1 MMDETF
7 RFPPPTA
14 PGGDWPGW
22 SAPPAFAGAAS
33 GFGPDLLA
41 ADPADV
47 RFALDPAS
55 VRLQDE
61 RADQWNTHY
70 TASGTVEASAPGV
83 APQSVEVRY
92 SVTLRNE
99 HASPLQMREVNPFDP
114 ATIPPRTRIEI
125 QGADTLGTPLEASFQ
140 ALAKANGLGAVSDV
154 RLSLEMTA
162 DGELRVMTASQALFD
177 APRDGGP
184 ASLPADRQDFIRHT
198 ALLDDPAGTDRAGYT
213 RMLLDGT
220 PHEASVRIAED
231 VDGRAI
237 TGTVTETGSGETN
250 EVVWT
255 LDDSGRPRSADATL
269 TWEPGSGGRESDRI
283 EANAQSRFRA
293 DNDMKGSGDDVGH
306 VIAYRFVNGHGPVN
320 MFPQQSHFNQ
330 RVFAAMEQEWADW
343 LGAGMDVRI
352 QVTLEPENTR
362 RPDEVRVD
370 YEVIDP
376 ASGRAVYDPQLVVF
390 DNEAGQVFDRIARED
405 MDSMIGMRA

>member
-7 RFPPPTA
+7 RFPPPTP

-22 SAPPAFAGAAS
+22 GAPPASGAAP
-33 GFGPDLLA
+33 GFDADLLA

-55 VRLQDE
+55 VRVQDE
-61 RADQWNTHY
+61 RADPWNTHY
-70 TASGTVEASAPGV
+70 TASATVEVSAPGV
-83 APQSVEVRY
+83 APQPVDVRY

-99 HASPLQMREVNPFDP
+99 HASPLRMREVNPFDP
-114 ATIPPRTRIEI
+114 ATIPPRTRIDV

-140 ALAKANGLGAVSDV
+140 ALAQANGLAATGDV

-177 APRDGGP
+177 APREGGP
-184 ASLPADRQDFIRHT
+184 ASLPADREDFIRHT
-198 ALLDDPAGTDRAGYT
+198 ALLGDPAGADRAGYA

-231 VDGRAI
+231 VEGRAI
-237 TGTVTETGSGETN
+237 AGTVTDTGSGETN
-250 EVVWT
+250 AVVWT

-352 QVTLEPENTR
+352 QVALGPENTP
-362 RPDEVRVD
+362 RPDQVRVD

-376 ASGRAVYDPQLVVF
+376 ASGRAVYDPRMVVF
-390 DNEAGQVFDRIARED
+390 DNEAGQVYDRIARED
-405 MDSMIGMRA
+405 MDSMIGTRA